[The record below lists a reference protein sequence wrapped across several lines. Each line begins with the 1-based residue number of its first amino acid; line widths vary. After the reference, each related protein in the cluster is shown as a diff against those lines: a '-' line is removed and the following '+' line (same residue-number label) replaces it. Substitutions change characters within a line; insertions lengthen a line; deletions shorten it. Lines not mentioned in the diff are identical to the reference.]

1 MRRWWRGKARGL
13 FAVSTLTFIAEMT
26 KALAWPT
33 AIVVLSLIFR
43 RHFSGLLEGV
53 KLRRVQKGEWLAD
66 FETVAQEVRAELP
79 SEGRTTG
86 ETVQTQ
92 SPLSDETK
100 RLVELA
106 PTAAVSQAWNQLE
119 DRVIAVAANAGIK
132 QSRLP
137 EVLRAMV
144 DKGVIKPSVSDS
156 VLGLRN
162 MRNLAVH
169 APSDRLTQSQA
180 QEYLVM
186 VEAIMWTLQ
195 RSLDL
200 RAPG

>member
-1 MRRWWRGKARGL
+1 M
-13 FAVSTLTFIAEMT
+13 STLTFIAEMT